1 MEGRKQRED
10 GGKLTNKFSDTSNF
24 NRSPLCLN
32 ALQIRCARV
41 SQGTRT
47 FAFRV
52 FIHDDDDDDDDGP
65 REVVTFF
72 QRHSPVSAPFS
83 SSPRRVVSCRVL
95 LIYFSPHDGPHS
107 TRQTFPRQN
116 NFSRIRLARSKSRLF
131 PLPLPLRRPYTRQK
145 TRQDGR
151 VSRQMEIPLRG
162 FRGCA
167 CACTCVCVCAGE
179 IRECTLRDGC
189 TRGEDGRVDASVY
202 LAFCLASEGRKEL
215 LLVL

>member
-1 MEGRKQRED
+1 MA
-10 GGKLTNKFSDTSNF
+10 KLTNKFSDTSNF
-24 NRSPLCLN
+24 NRSPRCLN

-47 FAFRV
+47 FACLFTTTTTTTTTVLAKSSRFSKDILRPL
-52 FIHDDDDDDDDGP
+52 FIVP
-65 REVVTFF
+65 
-72 QRHSPVSAPFS
+72 SP
-83 SSPRRVVSCRVL
+83 CRFVL
-95 LIYFSPHDGPHS
+95 LIYFPPREGPHS

-131 PLPLPLRRPYTRQK
+131 LSRPYTRQK

-151 VSRQMEIPLRG
+151 ASRQMEMPLRG

-167 CACTCVCVCAGE
+167 CAGE
-179 IRECTLRDGC
+179 IRECTLRGGC
-189 TRGEDGRVDASVY
+189 ARRGEDGRVDASVY